1 MFIEQLKSAKGNVI
15 MTVDFKKFC
24 SLKELL
30 FLLPVPL
37 TEGPVMMRLV
47 SSSETLT
54 ELESTNRVRSEFT
67 ETWLWAIVKIG

>member
-15 MTVDFKKFC
+15 MTVDFKKW
-24 SLKELL
+24 LKELL

-47 SSSETLT
+47 SPSETLT